1 MRATLATNPA
11 LPVVACKWK
20 VRIVLTANVVV
31 VVRGVKNPL
40 RTYAGCQRNA
50 SSGIRPTNQLH
61 DHNPLYRLEQ
71 CNSD

>member
-20 VRIVLTANVVV
+20 VRTVLTANVVV

-40 RTYAGCQRNA
+40 RTYPGCQRKA
-50 SSGIRPTNQLH
+50 SSRLWPTNQLH
-61 DHNPLYRLEQ
+61 DHHPLYRLEH